1 MKTNILIVLLSLF
14 ITVTTHAQKGSAELT
29 VSTSTVCGMCKSKI
43 EKELVFEK
51 GVKEVKVD
59 LEKKTVWVRYKADKT
74 SPEKIKAA
82 ISKIGY
88 RADDIK
94 ADPKAF
100 EKLPACCKA
109 EGCGK
114 D

>member
-1 MKTNILIVLLSLF
+1 MKTKILTVLLSLF
-14 ITVTTHAQKGSAELT
+14 ITGITHAQKGTEEIT
-29 VSTSTVCGMCKSKI
+29 ISTSTMCEMCKTKI

-59 LEKKTVWVRYKADKT
+59 LEKKTAWVRYKADKT
-74 SPEKIKAA
+74 SPEKIKVAL
-82 ISKIGY
+82 SKIGY